1 MYFNNTNTIYSNF
14 GPQARLAVFKNET
27 THIQTVIYNDGS
39 ALVMGDYKLSPKNG
53 LYRRPATTEE
63 KELALK
69 EASKWKSEEEREKAE
84 IEEILRLQEEGSTW
98 DSIF

>member
-1 MYFNNTNTIYSNF
+1 MYFNNTPIYSNF

-27 THIQTVIYNDGS
+27 TQVQTVVYNDGS
-39 ALVMGDYKLSPKNG
+39 VLVMGDYKLNPTNG
-53 LYRRPATTEE
+53 LYRRSATTEE